1 MLFFIRR
8 NDLSDPLVYKNSYQ
22 NSHLSNMMKIISISC
37 FTLQSVVIV
46 LSFAFSLRLMN
57 NKEVPIY
64 MKNFYLYPLVA
75 IMVLIPIVLTAC
87 FSFWPIFGNLV
98 NNISLIF
105 HFSFLSRFI
114 ISVIPGN
121 KETPLLR
128 NVYWIFLLPILYFLF
143 RNDLTT
149 QNNQAF
155 SISNLGLT
163 FLCIKYYYR
172 LFKNLPQIN
181 LKKEPSFWIVT
192 GVFIGMSLHI
202 PVSAMID
209 YVKDKISIFNY
220 IILGN
225 ILLITYTIMHL
236 FFIKAFICSSQKRKA

>member
-1 MLFFIRR
+1 
-8 NDLSDPLVYKNSYQ
+8 
-22 NSHLSNMMKIISISC
+22 MKIISICC

-46 LSFAFSLRLMN
+46 LSFAFSLRLIN

-75 IMVLIPIVLTAC
+75 IMVLIPLVLTAC
-87 FSFWPIFGNLV
+87 FSFWPIFGTLV
-98 NNISLIF
+98 NNVSLIF
-105 HFSFLSRFI
+105 HFSFLSHFI

-121 KETPLLR
+121 KDTPLLR
-128 NVYWIFLLPILYFLF
+128 NMYWIFLLPILYFLLK
-143 RNDLTT
+143 NDLTT

-172 LFKNLPQIN
+172 LFKNLPQLN
-181 LKKEPSFWIVT
+181 LRKEPSFWVVT

-209 YVKDKISIFNY
+209 YVRDKISILNY

>member
-1 MLFFIRR
+1 
-8 NDLSDPLVYKNSYQ
+8 
-22 NSHLSNMMKIISISC
+22 MKIISISC

-87 FSFWPIFGNLV
+87 FSF
-98 NNISLIF
+98 
-105 HFSFLSRFI
+105 LSRFI

-121 KETPLLR
+121 KETPFLR

-209 YVKDKISIFNY
+209 YVRDKISIFNY

-236 FFIKAFICSSQKRKA
+236 FFIKAFIFNYFAYIAIFTFFF